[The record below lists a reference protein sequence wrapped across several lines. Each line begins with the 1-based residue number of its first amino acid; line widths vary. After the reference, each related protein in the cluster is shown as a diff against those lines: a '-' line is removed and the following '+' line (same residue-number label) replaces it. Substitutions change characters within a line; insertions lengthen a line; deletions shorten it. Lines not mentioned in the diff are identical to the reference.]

1 MIIRFNINN
10 VLSFGSEREFDMLP
24 SPRHTRL
31 SHHKYKINDF
41 EILKLSAIYGAN
53 GSGKSNLIKGL
64 YTLIEIV
71 ITGEI
76 PIRFKN
82 EKFKLSDSNK
92 EKSQIL
98 ALEFFKNDI
107 AYYYGIEINNDIVLT
122 EELYISGLG
131 KKEDILLFERK
142 TDEFNK
148 VTTKFSSEFENDA
161 ESKTLKS
168 VIEKT
173 LSKPEKT
180 IFKLL
185 SELDNEFLKSIK
197 APFEWFVEDIVI
209 LTPTSKPVALVQN
222 VDSDDSFKEF
232 VNKTMC
238 SFDTGI
244 KKIETET
251 KTIKEFFG
259 EDVENIEKLSKILT
273 ENPSKRIGLTN
284 KKGEEVIAINE
295 KGKIL
300 IKRLVIK
307 HLSDKDDFIE
317 FYLNEESDGTNRL
330 LDYIPAFQDMIFRN
344 KVYVIDEMERSI
356 HPLLIKE
363 LISKYSLDEYTKGQ
377 LIFTTHESNLLD
389 QEILR
394 QDEIWFIEKDKKGCS
409 DMYPLSEFKEHH
421 TKDIKKG
428 YLNGRY
434 GAIPFLGN
442 LKDLN
447 WTKYGITG

>member
-10 VLSFGSEREFDMLP
+10 ILSFGSEREFDMLP

-31 SHHKYKINDF
+31 SHHKYRIKDF
-41 EILKLSAIYGAN
+41 DILKISAIYGAN

-71 ITGEI
+71 RTGEV
-76 PIRFKN
+76 PPRLKN

-98 ALEFFKNDI
+98 AIEFFKNDV
-107 AYYYGIEINNDIVLT
+107 AYYYGIEIDNDIVLT

-131 KKEDILLFERK
+131 KKEDVLLFERK
-142 TDEFNK
+142 TDENK
-148 VTTKFSSEFENDA
+148 KVSTKFSSDFESDA

-173 LSKPEKT
+173 LSKPEKS

-185 SELDNEFLKSIK
+185 SELDNEFLKSLK
-197 APFEWFVEDIVI
+197 DPFEWFVEDIVI
-209 LTPTSKPVALVQN
+209 LTPKSKPVALVQN

-232 VNKTMC
+232 INKTMC

-259 EDVENIEKLSKILT
+259 EDIESIEKLSKILT

-295 KGKIL
+295 KGNIL
-300 IKRLVIK
+300 VKRLVLK
-307 HLSDKDDFIE
+307 HLSDQDDFIE

-363 LISKYSLDEYTKGQ
+363 LLSKFSSDKNTKGQ
-377 LIFTTHESNLLD
+377 LIFTTHESNILD

-394 QDEIWFIEKDKKGCS
+394 QDEIWFMEKDKIGCS

-434 GAIPFLGN
+434 GAIPFLSN

-447 WTKYGITG
+447 WNNYGTIG

>member
-64 YTLIEIV
+64 FTLIEIV
-71 ITGEI
+71 KTGDI
-76 PIRFKN
+76 PPRLKN

-92 EKSQIL
+92 EKSQIF
-98 ALEFFKNDI
+98 AIEFFKNNV
-107 AYYYGIEINNDIVLT
+107 AYYYGLEINEDVVLT
-122 EELYISGLG
+122 EELYESGLG
-131 KKEDILLFERK
+131 NNDDVLLFERK
-142 TDEFNK
+142 TNENQK
-148 VTTKFSSEFENDA
+148 VKTKFSPEFENDL

-173 LSKPEKT
+173 LSKPEKS

-185 SELDNEFLKSIK
+185 SELDNDFLKIIK
-197 APFEWFVEDIVI
+197 APYEWFAEDVVV
-209 LTPTSKPVALVQN
+209 LTPSSKPVALVQN
-222 VDSDDSFKEF
+222 VDSDDNFKEF

-259 EDVENIEKLSKILT
+259 EDTQSIEKLSKLLV
-273 ENPSKRIGLTN
+273 ENPAKSIGLTN
-284 KKGEEVIAINE
+284 KNGEEVIAINE
-295 KGKIL
+295 NGNIV
-300 IKRLVIK
+300 IKRLVLK
-307 HLSDKDDFIE
+307 HLSDKDAFIE

-363 LISKYSLDEYTKGQ
+363 LISKYSLDNNTKGQ
-377 LIFTTHESNLLD
+377 LIFTTHESNILD

-442 LKDLN
+442 LKDIN
-447 WTKYGITG
+447 WTKYGTIG

>member
-31 SHHKYKINDF
+31 SHHKYKISDF
-41 EILKLSAIYGAN
+41 DILKISAIYGAN

-64 YTLIEIV
+64 FTLTEIV
-71 ITGEI
+71 KTGDI
-76 PIRFKN
+76 PPRLKN

-98 ALEFFKNDI
+98 AIEFFKNEV
-107 AYYYGIEINNDIVLT
+107 AYYYGLEIDEDVVLT
-122 EELYISGLG
+122 EELYQSGLG
-131 KKEDILLFERK
+131 KNDDILLFERK
-142 TDEFNK
+142 TNENK
-148 VTTKFSSEFENDA
+148 KVITKFSPEFENDL

-173 LSKPEKT
+173 LSKPEKS

-197 APFEWFVEDIVI
+197 APFEWFAEDVVI
-209 LTPTSKPVALVQN
+209 LTPSSKPVALVQN

-259 EDVENIEKLSKILT
+259 EDTQNIEKLSKILN
-273 ENPSKRIGLTN
+273 ENPTKKIGLTN
-284 KKGEEVIAINE
+284 KNGEEVIAINE
-295 KGKIL
+295 NGNIV
-300 IKRLVIK
+300 IKRLVLK
-307 HLSDKDDFIE
+307 HLSDKNAFIE

-330 LDYIPAFQDMIFRN
+330 LDYIPAFQDMIFKD
-344 KVYVIDEMERSI
+344 KVYIIDEMERSI

-363 LISKYSLDEYTKGQ
+363 LIRKYSLDNKTKGQ
-377 LIFTTHESNLLD
+377 LIFTTHESNILD

-447 WTKYGITG
+447 WTKYGTTE